1 MKMVTSLNLR
11 RNKMPNKNNEKT
23 WKDIFAEE
31 DGLKRKIELITLRNI
46 TDALI
51 LCAEKADSFEK
62 FAANLKLFRDKMEEE
77 IKK

>member
-1 MKMVTSLNLR
+1 
-11 RNKMPNKNNEKT
+11 MPNQNNETT
-23 WKDIFAEE
+23 WKDVFNKEN
-31 DGLKRKIELITLRNI
+31 DLKRKTELITLRNI

-51 LCAEKADSFEK
+51 ICAEKADSFEK

>member
-1 MKMVTSLNLR
+1 
-11 RNKMPNKNNEKT
+11 MPNQNNETT
-23 WKDIFAEE
+23 WKDVFAEE
-31 DGLKRKIELITLRNI
+31 DALKRKVELITLRNI

-62 FAANLKLFRDKMEEE
+62 FAANLKLFREKMEEE